1 MDGTPCRRQSR
12 SPGKAHA
19 LNKRGIVSVLLLA
32 ASLASCEGADTRGIR
47 NPVPPSV
54 SPYTPEPLPKCQ
66 YPKKIRLPKW
76 LPEDLPFPRGT
87 YTQERLQPYEGYRR
101 VLLVIPVSL
110 EKLTDHVLNVW
121 PRNGWVL
128 GAGDSEIGEIED
140 QFGKAPAFGA
150 FRAREVICDPGYSV
164 MYLIFTKNR
173 AAPGPVSSPRGSPLV
188 PSPAPTPTG

>member
-1 MDGTPCRRQSR
+1 MGGTPCRRLAR
-12 SPGKAHA
+12 SPGNLRA
-19 LNKRGIVSVLLLA
+19 LTRRRFVSVLILVT
-32 ASLASCEGADTRGIR
+32 SLASCGGADTPGTR
-47 NPVPPSV
+47 NPVLPSI
-54 SPYTPEPLPKCQ
+54 SPYSPAPLPKCQ
-66 YPKKIRLPKW
+66 YPKKIRLPTW
-76 LPEDLPFPRGT
+76 LPEDLPFPPGT

-101 VLLVIPVSL
+101 VLLIIPVSL
-110 EKLTDHVLNVW
+110 DELTQHVLNIW

-128 GAGDSEIGEIED
+128 GAGDAEIGEIED

-164 MYLIFTKNR
+164 MYLIFTRNR